1 MKTSSKPLR
10 ISSSERIVHPLLK
23 WSLSAKAIEKTA
35 KKRARSRKLLLKLRL
50 KKRMTIKK
58 KLRIRKL
65 IPRRRPK
72 KKVRRKK
79 RRRNLR
85 KNRSLKPLPRIRKKK
100 NLKIRKSKNLSTIR
114 KSIII
119 IKNIIITTIKRRK
132 NLRMKTWVLLRIMF
146 NKRGNKSRLTTLISI
161 S

>member
-10 ISSSERIVHPLLK
+10 ISSSERIVHLLLK
-23 WSLSAKAIEKTA
+23 WSQSAKAIEKTA
-35 KKRARSRKLLLKLRL
+35 KKRARSRKLLLKL

-58 KLRIRKL
+58 KLRIRKP

-79 RRRNLR
+79 RRRNLSR
-85 KNRSLKPLPRIRKKK
+85 NRSLKPLPRIRKKN

-132 NLRMKTWVLLRIMF
+132 NLRMKTWVSLRIMF

>member
-10 ISSSERIVHPLLK
+10 ISSSERIVHLLLK
-23 WSLSAKAIEKTA
+23 WSPSAKAIEKTA
-35 KKRARSRKLLLKLRL
+35 KKRPRSRKLLL

-58 KLRIRKL
+58 KLRIRKQ

-72 KKVRRKK
+72 KKLRRRK
-79 RRRNLR
+79 RRRNLSR
-85 KNRSLKPLPRIRKKK
+85 NRSLKPLPRIRKKN

-119 IKNIIITTIKRRK
+119 IKNTNIITTIKRRK